1 MSPRE
6 YLDGF
11 RDDPRLTTGAY
22 YDQAPVE
29 VQGGE
34 TIGVVL
40 MNHGGPM
47 EPADVEPF
55 LYNRLMDPAA
65 VRMRVPGFVRH
76 RFARIVSKL
85 RARKLARA
93 YELIGGVSPVVRH
106 SREQAAAL
114 ERLLQSRYGRAL
126 GVRFRT
132 FAAMRYGHPT
142 CDSAAREMAEAGVD
156 RVVLLPLHPHF
167 STTTTGTSLAF
178 WKALEDRG
186 EVEPRP
192 TTFVYEY
199 AAHPKYIR
207 ALSERIDEGLQ
218 RFPSRLRRR
227 AQIVFTAHG
236 APLHALKEG
245 RDPYCC
251 LVHATVQAVMDHRA
265 AAGDRGE
272 EASGANVSFH
282 SVGVPGR
289 GLGPSTTEVI
299 EGLADEGHEAVLVV
313 PVTFTSD
320 HVETAYGLDVVE
332 RERAVSAGIE
342 HYEVASGLNCHP
354 LFIEALAEATASQ
367 IQVASGPSAAG
378 ASGECPA
385 LPPSIP
391 SRARLD
397 PACRSVRCRWCAH
410 MREATDWAPRAEL
423 AEAEP
428 AIAA

>member
-6 YLDGF
+6 YLAGF

-22 YDQAPVE
+22 YDQSPVE
-29 VQGGE
+29 VRAGE
-34 TIGVVL
+34 TVGVVL

-47 EPADVEPF
+47 EPSDVEPF

-65 VRMRVPGFVRH
+65 LRMRLPGVLRH
-76 RFARIVSKL
+76 RFARALAKL
-85 RARKLARA
+85 RARKLGRA

-106 SREQAAAL
+106 AREQAAEL
-114 ERLLQSRYGRAL
+114 ERLLQERYGRAL

-132 FAAMRYGHPT
+132 FTAMRYGHPT

-156 RVVLLPLHPHF
+156 RVVLVPLHPHF
-167 STTTTGTSLAF
+167 SATTTGTSLAY
-178 WKALEDRG
+178 WKALEERG
-186 EVEPRP
+186 EVEARP
-192 TTFVYEY
+192 TSFVYEY
-199 AAHPKYIR
+199 ATHPKYVR

-227 AQIVFTAHG
+227 VQIVFTAHG

-251 LVHATVQAVMDHRA
+251 LVHATVQAVKDHRGEDA
-265 AAGDRGE
+265 RG
-272 EASGANVSFH
+272 AHVSFH
-282 SVGVPGR
+282 TVGVPGR

-299 EGLADEGHEAVLVV
+299 EQIADEGYEAVLVV

-320 HVETAYGLDVVE
+320 HVETAYGLDVIE
-332 RERAVSAGIE
+332 RERAVAAGVE

-354 LFIEALAEATASQ
+354 LFIEALAEAAASQ
-367 IQVASGPSAAG
+367 VQVASGS
-378 ASGECPA
+378 ASGA
-385 LPPSIP
+385 VDLPPSIP
-391 SRARLD
+391 SRPRLD

-410 MREATDWAPRAEL
+410 MREATDWDAARTPAPASPAL
-423 AEAEP
+423 AA
-428 AIAA
+428 